1 VDVDALFPQL
11 EKVVATVDAVL
22 PTPAPEAMLAKIA
35 ENGLVIDVSFS
46 IAAKDKNNK
55 SLIMSN
61 ANRAIWRQ
69 LGASGVELANSL
81 PESFRSVP
89 QVQS

>member
-1 VDVDALFPQL
+1 MDVDALFPQL
-11 EKVVATVDAVL
+11 EKIVVSLDAVL
-22 PTPAPEAMLAKIA
+22 PSPAPEAILAKIA
-35 ENGLVIDVSFS
+35 ENGLMIDVSFT

-69 LGASGVELANSL
+69 LGEMGVAMANTL
-81 PESFRSVP
+81 PESVRSVS

>member
-11 EKVVATVDAVL
+11 EKIVASLDKVL
-22 PTPAPEAMLAKIA
+22 PSPAPEAMLAKIA

-46 IAAKDKNNK
+46 IAAADKNNK
-55 SLIMSN
+55 PLIMSN

-69 LGASGVELANSL
+69 LLESGVVLANSL
-81 PESFRSVP
+81 PESVRSA
-89 QVQS
+89 